1 MSSKRMTQ
9 DKAESRGIVT
19 SVHPLASQAG
29 IDVLRKGG
37 NAVDAAITT
46 ALTMHVV
53 APAWSTLGGG
63 AFIMVYLHNTGSAV
77 FIDAREVAPQKAS
90 PGVFTMGHRG
100 SGVPGVLSGFCLA
113 LDKYGT
119 ISVKQ
124 ALQPAI
130 KYARD
135 GYEVNRRLAQLFV
148 SNEQEGFV
156 EKAHKFEAIGRM
168 FQKDGHPYKL
178 GDKIICNDLA
188 TTLLKIASDGPQ
200 VFYKGEIAE
209 AIAED
214 MKKNDGFMTKEDL
227 SDYKSIIRKPVVGKY
242 RGYDI
247 ISAPP
252 PGGGCTII
260 EVLNILENFE
270 LKSFGHN
277 TSMSIHLISE
287 SLKHAFSDKNLF
299 MADPEFVDVS
309 ADKITSKTYAAEI
322 AGKIYLEKA
331 STVDSASKARGHV
344 NCSGNDCIK
353 GDTAHLTVI
362 DRDRNVVSIT
372 DSINDFFGSGIVI
385 ENTGILMNDT
395 MDDFCQEQG
404 NINSIEGG
412 KRPASCMSPT
422 VVLKNG
428 KPFLSVGSAG
438 GPRIISAVLQ
448 VIINVID
455 FDMGIRAAVEAPRF
469 HCQGGEIYV
478 EHSISKKLRREL
490 IKKGQE
496 ICQRDEWWFVGG
508 VQAALLD
515 PGTNKIY
522 GTADPRRDG
531 KAIEE

>member
-1 MSSKRMTQ
+1 MSSKRMPE
-9 DKAESRGIVT
+9 DKTESRGIVA

-29 IDVLRKGG
+29 IEVLRKGG

-63 AFIMVYLHNTGSAV
+63 AFIMVYLHNTGRAV
-77 FIDAREVAPQKAS
+77 FIDAREVAPKKAS
-90 PGVFTMGHRG
+90 PGVFTMGHRA

-113 LDKYGT
+113 LDNYGT
-119 ISVKQ
+119 ISIKQ

-148 SNEQEGFV
+148 SNERGGFV
-156 EKAHKFEAIGRM
+156 EKVNKFEAIGKM
-168 FQKDGHPYKL
+168 FLKDGHPYKL

-188 TTLLKIASDGPQ
+188 NTLIKIASDGPQ
-200 VFYKGEIAE
+200 VFYEGEVAE

-214 MKKNDGFMTKEDL
+214 MKKNEGFTTKEDL
-227 SDYKSIIRKPVVGKY
+227 SDYKSIIRKPVVGEY
-242 RGYDI
+242 RGYEI

-260 EVLNILENFE
+260 EALNILENFE
-270 LKSFGHN
+270 LKNFRHN
-277 TSMSIHLISE
+277 TSKSIHLISE
-287 SLKHAFSDKNLF
+287 SLKYALNDKNLF
-299 MADPEFVDVS
+299 IADPEFADVS
-309 ADKITSKTYAAEI
+309 IAKITSKAYAAEI
-322 AGKIYLEKA
+322 AGKINLKKT
-331 STVDSASKARGHV
+331 STVDSASKDRGHV
-344 NCSGNDCIK
+344 SCSGNDCTK

-385 ENTGILMNDT
+385 ENTGILMNNT
-395 MDDFCQEQG
+395 MDDFNQEQG
-404 NINSIEGG
+404 DNNSIEGG

-422 VVLKNG
+422 VVLKSG

-455 FDMGIRAAVEAPRF
+455 FDMGLGAAVEAPRF

-478 EHSISKKLRREL
+478 EHSISKKVRKEL

-515 PGTNKIY
+515 PRTNKIY
-522 GTADPRRDG
+522 GAADPRRDG
-531 KAIEE
+531 IAIEE